1 MKKSYVIGIN
11 LINII
16 TVLTIIGVRYF
27 YAKQE
32 VDFLKSDSDRQE
44 QLIVTNESSID
55 SLSTITKKLQKD
67 NDTQDKKFKTLSKD
81 LYDIVRWSKEY
92 EQKIQNLQ
100 DTLELMQLELLNVE
114 ASTVPFLKEFGTQD
128 SYIKVF
134 GRTGLRIKDNKVVQS
149 ETIADFEGE
158 LNLGPPQIEKLDRYE
173 FQAIYPDN
181 EFLNLKIKGG
191 KSEVIKIKP
200 PRNQISIG
208 PMLGV
213 TYNQITGLTE
223 PIWGIGLTY
232 NLVKLW
238 DWK

>member
-1 MKKSYVIGIN
+1 MKRKTLLGILLN
-11 LINII
+11 VAFILSIF
-16 TVLTIIGVRYF
+16 TVRYF
-27 YAKQE
+27 TVKKEY
-32 VDFLKSDSDRQE
+32 DFLKSDSERQE
-44 QLIVTNESSID
+44 QLIVANENSID
-55 SLSTITKKLQKD
+55 SLSAVTRRLQIDSDIQSK
-67 NDTQDKKFKTLSKD
+67 QVKKFSKD

-100 DTLELMQLELLNVE
+100 DTLKSMQLDLLSYE
-114 ASTVPFLKEFGTQD
+114 SSTVPFLKEFGKQD
-128 SYIKVF
+128 NYIKVF
-134 GRTGLRIKDNKVVQS
+134 GRTGLRIKDNKIVDS

-158 LNLGPPQIEKLDRYE
+158 LNLGPPQIEQLDRYE

-181 EFLNLKIKGG
+181 QFLNLKIKGG
-191 KSEVIKIKP
+191 QSEVIKLKP

-223 PIWGIGLTY
+223 PIWGIGITY

>member
-1 MKKSYVIGIN
+1 MKRKTLLGILLN
-11 LINII
+11 VAFILSIF
-16 TVLTIIGVRYF
+16 TVRYF
-27 YAKQE
+27 TVKKEY
-32 VDFLKSDSDRQE
+32 DFLKSDSERQE
-44 QLIVTNESSID
+44 QLIVANENSID
-55 SLSTITKKLQKD
+55 SLSAVTRRLQIDSDIQSK
-67 NDTQDKKFKTLSKD
+67 QVKKFSKD

-100 DTLELMQLELLNVE
+100 DTLKSMQLDLLSYE
-114 ASTVPFLKEFGTQD
+114 SSTVPFLKEFGKQD
-128 SYIKVF
+128 NYIKVF
-134 GRTGLRIKDNKVVQS
+134 GRTGLRIKDNKIVDS

-158 LNLGPPQIEKLDRYE
+158 LNLGPPQIEQLDRYE

-181 EFLNLKIKGG
+181 QFLNLKIKGG
-191 KSEVIKIKP
+191 QSEVIKLKP

-213 TYNQITGLTE
+213 TYNQVTGLTE
-223 PIWGIGLTY
+223 PIWGVGITY

>member
-32 VDFLKSDSDRQE
+32 VDFLQNDSARQE

-55 SLSTITKKLQKD
+55 SLSNITKKLQKD
-67 NDTQDKKFKTLSKD
+67 NDTLDEKIKKYSTD

-100 DTLELMQLELLNVE
+100 DTLELMKLELLSVE
-114 ASTVPFLKEFGTQD
+114 SSTVPFLKEFGNQD

-134 GRTGLRIKDNKVVQS
+134 GRTGLRIKDNKIVDS
-149 ETIADFEGE
+149 KTIADFEGE
-158 LNLGPPQIEKLDRYE
+158 INFGPPEIEKLDKYE
-173 FQAIYPDN
+173 FRAIYRDN

-191 KSEVIKIKP
+191 QSEVIKLTP

-213 TYNQITGLTE
+213 LYNTDTGLTT
-223 PIWGIGLTY
+223 PTIGVGVTY
-232 NLVKLW
+232 NMIKLW

>member
-1 MKKSYVIGIN
+1 MKKSYIIGIN
-11 LINII
+11 IINLI
-16 TVLTIIGVRYF
+16 TVLTIIGIRYY
-27 YAKQE
+27 YAKE
-32 VDFLKSDSDRQE
+32 EFDFLKNDSVRQDVMI
-44 QLIVTNESSID
+44 QSNESYID
-55 SLSTITKKLQKD
+55 SLSQITSKLQDD
-67 NDTQDKKFKTLSKD
+67 NKKQDERIKKYSTD
-81 LYDIVRWSKEY
+81 LYEIVKWSKQY
-92 EQKIQNLQ
+92 EQRIQNLQ
-100 DTLELMQLELLNVE
+100 DTLELMKLELLNVE

-134 GRTGLRIKDNKVVQS
+134 GRTGLRIKDNKIINS

-223 PIWGIGLTY
+223 PIWGIGVTY
-232 NLVKLW
+232 NLIKVW

>member
-1 MKKSYVIGIN
+1 MIQN
-11 LINII
+11 
-16 TVLTIIGVRYF
+16 
-27 YAKQE
+27 
-32 VDFLKSDSDRQE
+32 
-44 QLIVTNESSID
+44 NESYID
-55 SLSTITKKLQKD
+55 SLSQITSKLQKD
-67 NDTQDKKFKTLSKD
+67 NKKQDDRIKKYSTD
-81 LYDIVRWSKEY
+81 LYEIVKWSKQY
-92 EQKIQNLQ
+92 EQRIQNLQ
-100 DTLELMQLELLNVE
+100 DTLDLMKLELLNVE
-114 ASTVPFLKEFGTQD
+114 ASTVPFLKEFGKQD
-128 SYIKVF
+128 NYIKVF
-134 GRTGLRIKDNKVVQS
+134 GRTGLRIKDNKIINS

-223 PIWGIGLTY
+223 PIWGIGVTY
-232 NLVKLW
+232 NLIKVW

>member
-1 MKKSYVIGIN
+1 MKKTTLLGILLN
-11 LINII
+11 VAFVTSIF
-16 TVLTIIGVRYF
+16 TVRYF
-27 YAKQE
+27 TVKKEY
-32 VDFLKSDSDRQE
+32 DFLKNDSERQE
-44 QLIVTNESSID
+44 QLIVANESSID
-55 SLSTITKKLQKD
+55 SLSAVTRRLQID
-67 NDTQDKKFKTLSKD
+67 NDTQDKKIKKYSTD
-81 LYDIVRWSKEY
+81 LYEIVRWSKEY
-92 EQKIQNLQ
+92 EQRIQNLK
-100 DTLELMQLELLNVE
+100 DTIEVMKLELATFES
-114 ASTVPFLKEFGTQD
+114 STVPFLKEFGNQD

-134 GRTGLRIKDNKVVQS
+134 GRTGLRIKDNKVVDS

-158 LNLGPPQIEKLDRYE
+158 LKLGPPEIEQLDRYE
-173 FQAIYPDN
+173 FKAVYPDN

-191 KSEVIKIKP
+191 RSEVIKLKP

-223 PIWGIGLTY
+223 PIWGIGVTY

>member
-1 MKKSYVIGIN
+1 MKRKTLLGILLN
-11 LINII
+11 VAFILSIF
-16 TVLTIIGVRYF
+16 TVRYF
-27 YAKQE
+27 TVKKEY
-32 VDFLKSDSDRQE
+32 DFLKNDSQRQE
-44 QLIVTNESSID
+44 QLIVANENSID
-55 SLSTITKKLQKD
+55 SLSAVTRRLQIDSDIQSK
-67 NDTQDKKFKTLSKD
+67 QVKKFSKD

-100 DTLELMQLELLNVE
+100 DTLESMQLDLLSYE
-114 ASTVPFLKEFGTQD
+114 SSTVPFLKEFGKQD
-128 SYIKVF
+128 NYIKVF
-134 GRTGLRIKDNKVVQS
+134 GRTGLRIKDNKIVDS

-158 LNLGPPQIEKLDRYE
+158 LNLGPPQIEQLDRYE

-181 EFLNLKIKGG
+181 QFLNLKIKGG
-191 KSEVIKIKP
+191 QSEVIKLKP

-213 TYNQITGLTE
+213 TYNQVTGLTE
-223 PIWGIGLTY
+223 PIWGVGITY